1 MMVHVAFDAN
11 IWISF
16 TIGKHLAVL
25 SHILL
30 DEAIQQSVL
39 VHGCPE
45 ILAEYQTV
53 VKRPKLK
60 KYIKPERVQE
70 TLELIAR
77 VTEDHRLTISVE
89 GSRDAKDNYLLA
101 LAEVVPLDY
110 LVTGDRDLLVLGQ
123 WQQTQIISFA
133 AFEQLISSIKG

>member
-1 MMVHVAFDAN
+1 MTVAFDAN

-25 SHILL
+25 SYILL
-30 DEAIQQSVL
+30 DKTLQQTMQF
-39 VHGCPE
+39 HGCPE
-45 ILAEYQTV
+45 ILAEYNSV

-60 KYIKPERVQE
+60 KYVKPERVQE

-77 VTEDHRLTISVE
+77 TTEEHVLTTTVS

-101 LAEVVPLDY
+101 LAEAVPLDY
-110 LVTGDRDLLVLGQ
+110 LVTGDRDLLVLER
-123 WQQTQIISFA
+123 WQQTQIITFA
-133 AFEQLISSIKG
+133 AFEELARQNKP